1 MPYLIITSLYPSD
14 KELEVVKK
22 VSEAMSKYPPD
33 EKLATQVVPVAL
45 KATHQGIQAIVV
57 EEVKKGKLDEAYMYV
72 VRRMAMLQSV
82 KGFEYRIDP
91 YVTAEE
97 ARKIRT

>member
-1 MPYLIITSLYPSD
+1 MYLIITSLYPSD

-33 EKLATQVVPVAL
+33 KKLATQVVPVAL

-82 KGFEYRIDP
+82 KGFEYRIDTC
-91 YVTAEE
+91 VTAEE
-97 ARKIRT
+97 AQEIRA